1 MADLGARA
9 HVGCFWTGADPSMT
23 SLEVERTA
31 VRIAHRG
38 FIQNQIFEVFGRV
51 RRAWLLRNQPISFC
65 FFLEIR
71 TFLCGLSICVCR
83 SRILRARSDFG
94 SGL

>member
-1 MADLGARA
+1 
-9 HVGCFWTGADPSMT
+9 MT

-51 RRAWLLRNQPISFC
+51 RRAWLLRNQPISFFV
-65 FFLEIR
+65 FFWKFVR
-71 TFLCGLSICVCR
+71 FYVVYQFVFVGLG
-83 SRILRARSDFG
+83 F
-94 SGL
+94 